1 MKTDVAGNN
10 SNIDCPFG
18 EMNLIEVL
26 NKRDGVYRKNILSA
40 SSFNPWI
47 TLALIQ
53 KKHCRT
59 EEILLKDLLLTSESI
74 GKAFNLDSIT
84 LLEVLRN
91 LEKLGEA
98 KIIRTAGL
106 DVVRIKHPEQQYIDC
121 VQKYYESIAN
131 ERA

>member
-1 MKTDVAGNN
+1 
-10 SNIDCPFG
+10 
-18 EMNLIEVL
+18 
-26 NKRDGVYRKNILSA
+26 
-40 SSFNPWI
+40 
-47 TLALIQ
+47 
-53 KKHCRT
+53 
-59 EEILLKDLLLTSESI
+59 
-74 GKAFNLDSIT
+74 

>member
-1 MKTDVAGNN
+1 MDYPSSN
-10 SNIDCPFG
+10 S
-18 EMNLIEVL
+18 
-26 NKRDGVYRKNILSA
+26 
-40 SSFNPWI
+40 
-47 TLALIQ
+47 
-53 KKHCRT
+53 

-84 LLEVLRN
+84 LLEILRN
-91 LEKLGEA
+91 LEKIDEA